1 MKKTETETKTKVT
14 DRERTVL
21 QFLSQGATS
30 HDIAEA
36 LTISERTVKFHIANI
51 IRKLDTRNRTEAV
64 AVAMIRG
71 LLDR

>member
-36 LTISERTVKFHIANI
+36 LTISERTVKFHIGNI
-51 IRKLDTRNRTEAV
+51 IRKLEAKNRTNAV
-64 AVAMIRG
+64 VMAMVRG
-71 LLDR
+71 LLD